1 MGDTGHIIPPNLEGS
16 FHEFDRVLRQNLA
29 LRRVHGPLDGDAD
42 RPPTGVTLARLQEEN
57 QRMRA
62 ALERRG
68 IEPPRVTEGAV
79 QPATLVAHPRR
90 HVPVAD
96 PKVCPQ
102 CGDVRRGRVCRC
114 GYSWAKRL
122 PRGGAGGKVPTWD
135 ASLAWLGGAVVV
147 LAGLLWALQPL
158 FR

>member
-1 MGDTGHIIPPNLEGS
+1 MAHTGHIIPPNLEGS

-29 LRRVHGPLDGDAD
+29 LRRVHGPLEGDAD
-42 RPPTGVTLARLQEEN
+42 RPPTGVTLARLQDEN

-62 ALERRG
+62 TLERRG

-79 QPATLVAHPRR
+79 QPATLIVHPRR
-90 HVPVAD
+90 HVPVGD
-96 PKVCPQ
+96 PKVCPL
-102 CGDVRRGRVCRC
+102 CGDLRRGGVCRC
-114 GYSWAKRL
+114 GYSWSKRL
-122 PRGGAGGKVPTWD
+122 RRAGGGETTPHWD
-135 ASLAWLGGAVVV
+135 FSFAWTAGALLA

>member
-1 MGDTGHIIPPNLEGS
+1 MGDTGHIIPPNLESS

-29 LRRVHGPLDGDAD
+29 LRRVHGPLDADAD

-79 QPATLVAHPRR
+79 QPATLVSHPRR
-90 HVPVAD
+90 HIPVED

-102 CGDVRRGRVCRC
+102 CGDVRRSRVCRC
-114 GYSWAKRL
+114 GYAWSNRL
-122 PRGGAGGKVPTWD
+122 RRGGAGGPPRKLD
-135 ASLAWLGGAVVV
+135 ADLAWTLGALLV

>member
-1 MGDTGHIIPPNLEGS
+1 MGDSGHIIPPNLESS
-16 FHEFDRVLRQNLA
+16 FHEFDRVLRQNLS
-29 LRRVHGPLDGDAD
+29 LRRVHGPLEGDAD
-42 RPPTGVTLARLQEEN
+42 RSPTGVTLARLHEEN

-90 HVPVAD
+90 HVPVDD

-102 CGDVRRGRVCRC
+102 CGDLHRGRVCRC
-114 GYSWAKRL
+114 GYAWSKGLR
-122 PRGGAGGKVPTWD
+122 RGGTGGRVPIWD
-135 ASLAWLGGAVVV
+135 ANFAWAAGTALV
-147 LAGLLWALQPL
+147 LAGLFWALQPF